1 MMSSRFN
8 EQLHSIRQRL
18 MNERFARKAWE
29 AGHQASE
36 GEPDPY
42 AHLPS
47 AKRVYRKACRAK
59 ALDMARDMKRSDL
72 VARFPG

>member
-1 MMSSRFN
+1 MTLSRFN

-18 MNERFARKAWE
+18 LAPPLPA
-29 AGHQASE
+29 AQ
-36 GEPDPY
+36 PDRY
-42 AHLPS
+42 SHLPS

-59 ALDMARDMKRSDL
+59 ALEIAASVEKRQKRNDL